1 MLVDQDPLSPLLI
14 LGRLSREQGYEV
26 VFRRTAVNRVDE
38 PADDAI
44 PNHQAL
50 AEELHRDAKASAE
63 LLLDGATR

>member
-1 MLVDQDPLSPLLI
+1 MKLSFVELL
-14 LGRLSREQGYEV
+14 SK
-26 VFRRTAVNRVDE
+26 VDE

-44 PNHQAL
+44 PNHQAI